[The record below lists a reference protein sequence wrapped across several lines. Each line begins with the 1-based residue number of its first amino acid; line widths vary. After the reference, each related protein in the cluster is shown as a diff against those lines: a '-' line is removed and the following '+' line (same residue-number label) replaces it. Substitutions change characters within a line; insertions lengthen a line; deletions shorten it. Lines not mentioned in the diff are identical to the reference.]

1 MTSDRLKQLFHV
13 IEEEMKS
20 NQTFAQKVE
29 AALKGLPP
37 QKSGS
42 KRQAPVIDPQQVCAE
57 GGESGLRE
65 ALMPL
70 KTDQLK
76 DVISAHGMD
85 PSRLAMK
92 WSNRDR
98 LIEHIV
104 TTSLA
109 RSKKGDAFRA

>member
-1 MTSDRLKQLFHV
+1 MSFDRLKQLFRA

-20 NQTFAQKVE
+20 NAAFAKKVE
-29 AALKGLPP
+29 AALKGLPQ
-37 QKSGS
+37 QKPGS
-42 KRQAPVIDPQQVCAE
+42 KRQAPVIDPQQICTE
-57 GGESGLRE
+57 RGESGLRE

-70 KTDQLK
+70 ETDQLK

-85 PSRLAMK
+85 PARLAMK

-104 TTSLA
+104 MTSLA
-109 RSKKGDAFRA
+109 RSRKGDAFRA